1 MYDNQYI
8 QFYTSYVNCFYFSP
22 YYDCKEVTRTK
33 TTGNIYINCT
43 CENTAE
49 GCPPGNLIFDKAE
62 ETGRFWHCSLKT
74 EKMDYWKYLK
84 KAMKGQ
90 HPHILLK
97 NTNISSGSIEGQY
110 IIVRSGRPYTNY
122 PDGRLKLNDQY
133 FERKFDCNVEESIGN
148 DPRIP
153 RELLCRKDPF
163 VFPFQ
168 MAHAVLRYSS
178 IVFSS
183 ATLLVFILL
192 PPLRT
197 MKTTIILCQT
207 FSYLIRD
214 LMDLRFCLGGW
225 QPSYTECIAIGR
237 GFNGG
242 KSRTTFLL
250 YSLYGWGGPLIIT
263 LVTAILGFWVTLPR
277 DFLKPDINL
286 EHCWFHAVKSAV
298 MYHYVPAMVLAAIN
312 VPLLGYTVY
321 NIIKSVC
328 TSDLLR
334 NKDSG
339 RHVGN
344 KVKKKSKTRS
354 ILYFNLALL
363 IGSPKSLQFVKLL
376 VLNNDALVLALN
388 STGLLRA
395 ICMFLFVS
403 CKKRV
408 FILLK
413 KRLLLESLT
422 VSSVFT
428 SLSSKSQE
436 ISSPKVSNSLP
447 QESSQL

>member
-1 MYDNQYI
+1 M
-8 QFYTSYVNCFYFSP
+8 
-22 YYDCKEVTRTK
+22 
-33 TTGNIYINCT
+33 
-43 CENTAE
+43 
-49 GCPPGNLIFDKAE
+49 
-62 ETGRFWHCSLKT
+62 
-74 EKMDYWKYLK
+74 
-84 KAMKGQ
+84 
-90 HPHILLK
+90 
-97 NTNISSGSIEGQY
+97 SI
-110 IIVRSGRPYTNY
+110 
-122 PDGRLKLNDQY
+122 DLAL
-133 FERKFDCNVEESIGN
+133 
-148 DPRIP
+148 
-153 RELLCRKDPF
+153 
-163 VFPFQ
+163 
-168 MAHAVLRYSS
+168 
-178 IVFSS
+178 
-183 ATLLVFILL
+183 
-192 PPLRT
+192 
-197 MKTTIILCQT
+197 T
-207 FSYLIRD
+207 FR
-214 LMDLRFCLGGW
+214 
-225 QPSYTECIAIGR
+225 GR